1 MKKSLCFVLSLTL
14 VIGILYSFPIS
25 VYAASSGTLTDTISY
40 ELSDDGVLTI
50 SGTGDMPDYTTTV
63 FGTKS
68 PFYKSTEIKEVII
81 TEGITRIGSGTFR
94 NCSNLTCFTI
104 PEGMTSI
111 GDMAFD
117 KCTSVNKIYWNSDS
131 FEDFSSEPD
140 IFKNIGTKGEE
151 LELVFGDSVTKIPA
165 NLCKGFGSSTVTIS
179 SNNITSVVIPDS
191 VTSIGEGAFS
201 GSRYL
206 TSVTIPDSVTEIP
219 EYSFSYCSE
228 LVSVTLPKS
237 LTKLAPEAFM
247 YCNALEY
254 VFFDGDEEAWATLTD
269 YGVDEIPGGLSA
281 FFPIFEAAIHYNA
294 TYHNYTSFDI
304 EEEPTCLEK
313 GLKRGYC
320 EYCDFTETFEM
331 EIADHR
337 YDTYTQDP
345 TCYEKG
351 YTEYYC
357 RDCGYSYCDELD
369 VLPHEFIDDECWMCG
384 EQKYYYQEWDGGII
398 LNSCY
403 SEEIPE
409 TINGL
414 PVVEIG
420 SYAFCAN
427 PYITYVTIPDSV
439 KYIGFA
445 AFADCPNLKHVEFG
459 EGIEYVEEDAFY
471 GCSSLEYVKFS
482 ETNIDDISKYISFY
496 SPTVTVTSSS
506 ESNYVGTG
514 DVITVDDGY
523 FKMEFTCIV
532 KNDANGDSACD
543 VIDCT
548 VLERVSS
555 NNQTLDGVYAMAAD
569 NNADSRVDIND
580 YQTIVNTALSK

>member
-1 MKKSLCFVLSLTL
+1 MKKSLCFILSLAL
-14 VIGILYSFPIS
+14 VMGILFSFPVS

-40 ELSDDGVLTI
+40 ELSDDGVLII

-131 FEDFSSEPD
+131 FEDFITASN
-140 IFKNIGTKGEE
+140 IFTNIGTKGEE
-151 LELVFGDSVTKIPA
+151 LELVFGDSVTRIPE
-165 NLCKGFGSSTVTIS
+165 NLCSGTYSSIGINS

-191 VTSIGEGAFS
+191 VTSIGESAFK
-201 GSRYL
+201 GSQYL
-206 TSVTIPDSVTEIP
+206 ASVIIPDSITEMP
-219 EYSFSYCSE
+219 RNAFSDCSS
-228 LVSVTLPKS
+228 LVSVTLPGTLKS
-237 LTKLAPEAFM
+237 LHSEAFLS
-247 YCNALEY
+247 CTELKY
-254 VFFDGDEEAWATLTD
+254 VFFTGDEEAWAALTD
-269 YGVDEIPGGLSA
+269 YISDDFPGDVSFIITILD
-281 FFPIFEAAIHYNA
+281 AAIHYNA
-294 TYHNYTSFDI
+294 TYHNYTSFNI
-304 EEEPTCLEK
+304 VEEPTCLEK
-313 GLKRGYC
+313 GLKIGYC
-320 EYCDFTETFEM
+320 EYCDFTETFETDTV
-331 EIADHR
+331 DHR
-337 YDTYTQDP
+337 YETYTQNP

-351 YTEYYC
+351 YIEYYC
-357 RDCGYSYCDELD
+357 PDCHHSYSEELEM
-369 VLPHEFIDDECWMCG
+369 LPHEFIDDECRLCG
-384 EQKYYYQEWDGGII
+384 EQKYYYQEMDDGVI
-398 LNSCY
+398 LETCY
-403 SEEIPE
+403 SEKIPE

-420 SYAFCAN
+420 RYAFAGN
-427 PYITYVTIPDSV
+427 PHITSVTIPDSV
-439 KYIGFA
+439 TYIGFG
-445 AFADCPNLKHVEFG
+445 AFECCENLKSVEFG
-459 EGIEYVEEDAFY
+459 EGIEYVETEAFY
-471 GCSSLEYVKFS
+471 GCSSLEHVTFS

-496 SPTVTVTSSS
+496 GVTVTSSS

-532 KNDANGDSACD
+532 KNDANGDSSCD
-543 VIDCT
+543 VIDCA

-569 NNADSRVDIND
+569 NNADNRVDIND